1 MDYKKYNS
9 QRGREVKTMKN
20 KKKML
25 VLVLLL
31 FVAVGFAGYGVYS
44 YYYTQGS
51 FDTES
56 AGGSEDADNVV
67 RITGSFK
74 PSTNGSIGSSGI
86 TGMDGVNGFFNEGG
100 MVYLTCPQDVS
111 FGTTTCTGEITV
123 YNEGST
129 EINVDYYDATSGASS
144 SDFYVTADSPS
155 FYWSSGDGYIS
166 AGSSSTLHFSV
177 DVNISSSADSSEE
190 AQLVTDPVSSSNV
203 DAYVRFKLSATQ
215 SN

>member
-1 MDYKKYNS
+1 
-9 QRGREVKTMKN
+9 MKN

-51 FDTES
+51 FNTES

-74 PSTNGSIGSSGI
+74 PSTNGAGGS
-86 TGMDGVNGFFNEGG
+86 GMENAEGFFKNGG
-100 MVYLTCPQDVS
+100 QVYLTCPEDVS

-123 YNEGST
+123 SNEGST
-129 EINVDYYDATSGASS
+129 EIYVDYYDTTSSAES

-155 FYWSSGDGYIS
+155 FYWENGDYDSTVYIS
-166 AGSSSTLHFSV
+166 AGSSKTLHFNV
-177 DVNISSSADSSEE
+177 DVNISSSADPSEE
-190 AQLVTDPVSSSNV
+190 AQLVTDPVSSSSNV
-203 DAYVRFKLSATQ
+203 TAYVRFKLSATQ
-215 SN
+215 SH

>member
-1 MDYKKYNS
+1 MDYKNYNS
-9 QRGREVKTMKN
+9 QREREVKAMKN

-51 FDTES
+51 FNTES

-74 PSTNGSIGSSGI
+74 PSTNGIGGS
-86 TGMDGVNGFFNEGG
+86 GMDNAQGFFDEGG
-100 MVYLTCPQDVS
+100 QVYLTCPENVS

-123 YNEGST
+123 SNEGST
-129 EINVDYYDATSGASS
+129 EIYVDYYDTTSSASS

-166 AGSSSTLHFSV
+166 AGSSQTLRFSV
-177 DVNISSSADSSEE
+177 DVNISNSADPSEE
-190 AQLVTDPVSSSNV
+190 AQLVTDPVTSSSNV
-203 DAYVRFKLSATQ
+203 EAFVRFKLSATQ
-215 SN
+215 SH

>member
-1 MDYKKYNS
+1 
-9 QRGREVKTMKN
+9 MKN

-25 VLVLLL
+25 VIALLL

-74 PSTNGSIGSSGI
+74 PSTNGIGGSGMEN
-86 TGMDGVNGFFNEGG
+86 TQGFFEDGG
-100 MVYLTCPQDVS
+100 QVYLTCPEDVG

-129 EINVDYYDATSGASS
+129 TIYVSYYDTSSSASS
-144 SDFYVTADSPS
+144 SDFYVTTDSPS
-155 FYWSSGDGYIS
+155 FYWEYSDYDSTAYIS
-166 AGSSSTLHFSV
+166 AGSSKTLHFNV
-177 DVNISSSADSSEE
+177 DVNISSSDDPSEE
-190 AQLVTDPVSSSNV
+190 AQLVTDPVSSSTNV
-203 DAYVRFKLSATQ
+203 EAYVRFKLSATQ
-215 SN
+215 